1 MVGPT
6 LPFRCHLTCFSA
18 LASGKPPSLWLWPS
32 WTGTISSHIG
42 ARARRLVVGIAAS
55 RSLEP
60 HWCFDTRGHA
70 AVSRPAND
78 ASRSRS
84 RGSIASAVNAAHGR
98 PGRSSPSLIEPGVS
112 NASTTQRSPL
122 PRTKHGPVAE
132 RPWSLDVSTGS
143 GPGTTSPRSR
153 SGRRSRAPPRR
164 ARPRAPA
171 RWRGSHRVRQRAT
184 RRHAGKPPRAPSFPR
199 GRRPPTACNLCARA
213 RTTAGH
219 GSSSLHCRCGLFE
232 PVVAPEELVAD
243 RDGRDAAHAA
253 LVCLACR
260 LP

>member
-18 LASGKPPSLWLWPS
+18 LASGKPHSLWLWPS
-32 WTGTISSHIG
+32 LTGTISSHIG
-42 ARARRLVVGIAAS
+42 ARARRLVVGIASS

-84 RGSIASAVNAAHGR
+84 RRSIASAVHAAHGR
-98 PGRSSPSLIEPGVS
+98 PGRSSPSLIERGVS
-112 NASTTQRSPL
+112 NVSPTQRSPL

-143 GPGTTSPRSR
+143 GPGTTSPPITIRSTLTR
-153 SGRRSRAPPRR
+153 STSAST
-164 ARPRAPA
+164 A
-171 RWRGSHRVRQRAT
+171 SS
-184 RRHAGKPPRAPSFPR
+184 AG
-199 GRRPPTACNLCARA
+199 T
-213 RTTAGH
+213 
-219 GSSSLHCRCGLFE
+219 
-232 PVVAPEELVAD
+232 
-243 RDGRDAAHAA
+243 
-253 LVCLACR
+253 LAWKS
-260 LP
+260 